1 MIFTRDDRTDG
12 HRRATLVLAG
22 EIDLATAPAL
32 RHVAGNLPLRDLDR
46 LTVDMRDVQFMD
58 STGVGFLVSLR
69 KQLPAG
75 SEMAVVHAA
84 PMIVRVLQL
93 TGLGSIL
100 ELDEPETAAAGTGLP
115 AHRLD
120 PTG

>member
-1 MIFTRDDRTDG
+1 MIFTRNEGTDG
-12 HRRATLVLAG
+12 RRQATLVLAG

-32 RHVAGNLPLRDLDR
+32 RQVAGNLQLRDLDR
-46 LTVDMRDVQFMD
+46 LTVDMHDVQFMD

-75 SEMAVVHAA
+75 SELAVVHAA

-93 TGLGSIL
+93 TGLGSVL
-100 ELDEPETAAAGTGLP
+100 ELDRHPEQETAAAGIGLP
-115 AHRLD
+115 AH
-120 PTG
+120 G